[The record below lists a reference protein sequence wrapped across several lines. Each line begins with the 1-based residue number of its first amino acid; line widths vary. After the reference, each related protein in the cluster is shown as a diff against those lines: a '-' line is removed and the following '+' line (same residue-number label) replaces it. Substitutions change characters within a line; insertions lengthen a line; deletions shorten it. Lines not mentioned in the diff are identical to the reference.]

1 MLLLV
6 KYMPLFSI
14 VPCIMGPTASGKTAL
29 AIQLSHLLP
38 IELISVD
45 STQVYHDLDIGSGKL
60 SEGSLK
66 TYPHHL
72 INIRSP
78 VEPYSAAEFVAD
90 ATQLILDIIAR
101 ERLPVFVGGT
111 MLYFKAL
118 MQGLHE
124 LPHSDPVI
132 RQHIEEKAA
141 HLGWPKLH
149 EELSRVDPLT
159 AARLSEND
167 KQRIGRA
174 LEIYYISHQPMSWHL
189 EQDKTASNFN
199 FLPIALVPCQTERAV
214 LHAHIK
220 ERFEQMLNLG
230 LVDEVKH
237 LREKY
242 ELHANLPSMR
252 SVGYRQVWAYLNGSV
267 SHQQMCEQ
275 SIAATRQLAKR
286 QLTWLRKWPD
296 IIQLDFMDP
305 NNLEKIHNLIAR
317 RIEPVDA

>member
-29 AIQLSHLLP
+29 ATQLSHSLP

-45 STQVYHDLDIGSGKL
+45 STQVYHDLNIGSGKL
-60 SEGSLK
+60 SEDSLK

-78 VEPYSAAEFVAD
+78 EEPYSAAEFVAD
-90 ATQLILDIIAR
+90 ATQLILDIRAR

-124 LPHSDPVI
+124 LPHSDPAI
-132 RQHIEEKAA
+132 RQQIEEKAA
-141 HLGWPKLH
+141 HVGWPKLH
-149 EELSRVDPLT
+149 DELSRVDPIT

-174 LEIYYISHQPMSWHL
+174 LEIYYISHQTMSWHL
-189 EQDKTASNFN
+189 EQDKPPSNFD

-214 LHAHIK
+214 LHDHIK
-220 ERFEQMLNLG
+220 VRFEQMLNLG

-242 ELHANLPSMR
+242 DLQANLPSMR
-252 SVGYRQVWAYLNGSV
+252 SVGYRQVWAYLDGLV
-267 SHQQMCEQ
+267 SYQLMCEQ

-296 IIQLDFMDP
+296 IIHLDFMDP
-305 NNLEKIHNLIAR
+305 NNLEKIHNLIVQK
-317 RIEPVDA
+317 IEPVDA